1 MELKYLSTYKTS
13 NLKISFIFVELMITQ
28 DQLKDIATRIE
39 KLKSYLEIDKKLIEI
54 ANEEEK
60 TVDPDFWNDPKAAE
74 VLMKELRFK
83 KKWVEDYNKTI
94 SLNEDVNVL
103 YEFYKEGEV
112 EEAEVI
118 EQFEKASTF
127 LEDLEFRNMLSDEGD
142 SLSATIQIN
151 AGAGGTES
159 CDWVEMLSRM
169 YTMWAEKQGFKLK
182 TLNYQAG
189 DVAGIKTITIEIE
202 GDYAFGWLKGENGVH
217 RLVRISPFDS
227 NGKRHT
233 TFGSVYVFPVV
244 DDSIEIEVNP
254 ADIEIVTARSSGA
267 GGQNVNKV
275 ETKVQ
280 LTHKPT
286 GIQISCSS
294 SRSQHDN
301 RATALKMLKSQLY
314 EIELQKQQ
322 ATRDEIESGKLKTEW
337 GSQIRN
343 YVMHPYKLVK
353 DVRTGYE
360 TGNVDNVMN
369 GDINPFLKAYLML
382 NGQKSPS

>member
-1 MELKYLSTYKTS
+1 
-13 NLKISFIFVELMITQ
+13 MITQ

-60 TVDPDFWNDPKAAE
+60 TVNPDFWNDPKAAE
-74 VLMKELRFK
+74 IVMKELRFK

-94 SLNEDVNVL
+94 TLNEDINVL

-112 EEAEVI
+112 EESEII
-118 EQFEKASTF
+118 EQFEKTSTF
-127 LEDLEFRNMLSDEGD
+127 LEGLEFRNMLSDEGD
-142 SLSATIQIN
+142 SLSATIQIT

-189 DVAGIKTITIEIE
+189 DVVGIKTITIEID
-202 GDYAFGWLKGENGVH
+202 GDFAFGWLKGENGVH

-233 TFGSVYVFPVV
+233 TFGSVYVFPVA

-267 GGQNVNKV
+267 GGQNVNKA

-286 GIQISCSS
+286 GIQISCSN

-301 RATALKMLKSQLY
+301 RATAMKMLKSQLY

-322 ATRDEIESGKLKTEW
+322 AARDDIEASKLKNEW

-353 DVRTGYE
+353 DVRTAHE

-369 GDINPFLKAYLML
+369 GDLDPFLKSYLML
-382 NGQKSPS
+382 NGQK

>member
-1 MELKYLSTYKTS
+1 
-13 NLKISFIFVELMITQ
+13 MITQ
-28 DQLKDIATRIE
+28 EQLKDITSRIR
-39 KLKSYLEIDKKLIEI
+39 KLKSYLEIEKKLIEI

-60 TVDPDFWNDPKAAE
+60 TVNPNFWNNPKEAE
-74 VLMKELRFK
+74 IVMKELRFK
-83 KKWVEDYNKTI
+83 KKWVEDFNKTI
-94 SLNEDVNVL
+94 LLNEEVSVL
-103 YEFYKEGEV
+103 YEFYKEGEI
-112 EEAEVI
+112 EENEVI
-118 EQFEKASTF
+118 EQFSKTSSF
-127 LEDLEFRNMLSDEGD
+127 LENLEFKNMLSEEGD
-142 SLSATIQIN
+142 ALSATIQIT
-151 AGAGGTES
+151 AGAGGAGGTES

-189 DVAGIKTITIEIE
+189 DVVGIKTITIEIE

-233 TFGSVYVFPVV
+233 TFGSVYVFPVA
-244 DDSIEIEVNP
+244 DDSIEIDVNP
-254 ADIEIVTARSSGA
+254 ADIEIITARSSGA

-286 GIQISCSS
+286 GIQISCSN

-301 RATALKMLKSQLY
+301 RATAMKMLKSQLY
-314 EIELQKQQ
+314 EIELKKQQ
-322 ATRDEIESGKLKTEW
+322 AARDDIEANKLKNEW

-343 YVMHPYKLVK
+343 YIMHPYKLVK
-353 DVRTGYE
+353 DVRTSHE
-360 TGNVDNVMN
+360 TGNVGAVMD
-369 GDINPFLKAYLML
+369 GDINPFLKSYLMI
-382 NGQKSPS
+382 NGQKKTS